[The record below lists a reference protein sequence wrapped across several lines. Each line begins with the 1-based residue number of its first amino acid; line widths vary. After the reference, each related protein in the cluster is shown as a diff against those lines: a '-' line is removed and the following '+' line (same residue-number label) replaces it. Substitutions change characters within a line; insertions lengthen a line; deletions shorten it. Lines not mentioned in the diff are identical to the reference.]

1 MTLADSL
8 KAILPGIRAIPGQ
21 LGVHVHSASVVI
33 ASTSGTYTGDGTRT
47 ETVTALTHANGQNPH
62 ISWADDKDVA
72 MGLVPRGQ
80 VTIAWLTPSDALRAL
95 LLDDPPE
102 GYVRLIRITGP
113 RHPNGADY
121 RITDVKTEKALHWD
135 ITAEP
140 VGKQA

>member
-8 KAILPGIRAIPGQ
+8 KAILPEIRAIPGT
-21 LGVHVHSASVVI
+21 LAVHAHSAAIVI
-33 ASTSGTYTGDGTRT
+33 ASTSGTYTGDGART
-47 ETVTALTHANGQNPH
+47 ETVTPLTHANGQPPH
-62 ISWADDKDVA
+62 ISWANDKDVA
-72 MGLVPRGQ
+72 MGLVPVGQ

-95 LLDDPPE
+95 LLDDAPD
-102 GYVRLIRITGP
+102 GSVRLLRITGP
-113 RHPNGADY
+113 RHPNGVDY